1 MRKKEER
8 GGRLVYTF
16 LLIIHGLL
24 AVALLGGLTH
34 QAFATLWP
42 ARSSGGFVSAYRS
55 VSAARFTN
63 VNIALYVVTFALGS
77 FIYPAYR
84 ISVRTWIENARLW
97 HISGLFEMK
106 EQALAIGLG
115 MLPFFW
121 LVWKRQDGEQ
131 AGAPSETARK
141 WTTGMLCAIVW
152 YSFLAGHI
160 VNNVRGLYGQ

>member
-1 MRKKEER
+1 MC
-8 GGRLVYTF
+8 GGDVYTF

-42 ARSSGGFVSAYRS
+42 ARSSGGFVTAYRG
-55 VSAARFTN
+55 VAAARFTN
-63 VNIALYVVTFALGS
+63 ANILLYVVTFALGS

-84 ISVRTWIENARLW
+84 VSVRTWIENARLW
-97 HISGLFEMK
+97 HISGLFEMN

-121 LVWKRQDGEQ
+121 LVWKREDGAQ
-131 AGAPSETARK
+131 AETARK